1 MQSGRGKVVGT
12 DVYFL
17 INAEYSFSIP
27 FIPGESKAECIRSA
41 RVAIYVTHKLF

>member
-17 INAEYSFSIP
+17 IMLNIRSIP
-27 FIPGESKAECIRSA
+27 FISGESKAEYIPSA
-41 RVAIYVTHKLF
+41 SDVVL